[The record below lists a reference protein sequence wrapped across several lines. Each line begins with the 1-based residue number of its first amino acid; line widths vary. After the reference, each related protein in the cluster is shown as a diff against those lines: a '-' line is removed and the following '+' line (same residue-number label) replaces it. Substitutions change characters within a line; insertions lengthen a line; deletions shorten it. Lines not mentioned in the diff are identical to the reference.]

1 MAKCED
7 GGMVSSTW
15 RPWAQ
20 GRLQGEWLQVEIGSD
35 TLLAWSRMVCA
46 HGHHPKPNPC
56 VCSQPVLG

>member
-1 MAKCED
+1 
-7 GGMVSSTW
+7 MVSSTW

-20 GRLQGEWLQVEIGSD
+20 GGLQGEWLQVEIGSD